1 MKKLIKSLIPPILW
15 DKMQYIKSY
24 KHFVKYK
31 NLVAKNIELKDIHK
45 GKRCFI
51 LGSGPS
57 IKKENLKPL
66 KNEIVFALNNFY
78 VHEDFAEIMSGDVP
92 KYYMTAPIHP
102 PQTEDEWK
110 RWFEDMES
118 HMPKRTNMLF
128 GLNAYDGNIKYIF
141 EKYGIFKEH
150 RINWYFAGVNTGEYY
165 NFNQKDIDMRN
176 IVWSANTV
184 SIYALI
190 AAIYM
195 GFDKIYLL
203 GMDHTNIC
211 FKDNKV
217 ERFYKENAKHQENN
231 IEIEY
236 LNNVNYKKNKFINT
250 YFLWSKYIYIEKYT
264 KLKSQEIIN
273 LSQESIIDIFIN
285 DNFKTV
291 LNNKINYEK

>member
-1 MKKLIKSLIPPILW
+1 MKKLIKSLTPPLLW
-15 DKMQYIKSY
+15 DKIQYIRNY

-31 NLVAKNIELKDIHK
+31 KLVAKNIELKDIHK

-102 PQTEDEWK
+102 PQSEDEWK

-118 HMPKRTNMLF
+118 HMPKDTNMLF

-150 RINWYFAGVNTGEYY
+150 KINWYFAGVDISKDYVFFTR
-165 NFNQKDIDMRN
+165 DIDFVN
-176 IVWSANTV
+176 PIWSASTV
-184 SIYALI
+184 STYSLLS
-190 AAIYM
+190 AIYM
-195 GFDKIYLL
+195 GFDEIYLL
-203 GMDHTNIC
+203 GVDHNYIC
-211 FKDNKV
+211 LKKEENF
-217 ERFYKENAKHQENN
+217 RFYKSAIHQQNEH
-231 IEIEY
+231 ERMKF
-236 LNNVNYKKNKFINT
+236 KKSDEFFGT
-250 YFLWSKYIYIEKYT
+250 ARVFIEKELIAENCQNSKIFNCSSESLLNMFEY
-264 KLKSQEIIN
+264 KNLGEII
-273 LSQESIIDIFIN
+273 
-285 DNFKTV
+285 K
-291 LNNKINYEK
+291 